1 MATYVKR
8 VCPKCNYILE
18 SYRRNYIAVAPPF
31 TECPRCGTSVR
42 LNHCNEWDLMP
53 LGQKIAHVAVT
64 VFTGILYAM
73 VPIVVM
79 IFLNFD
85 PSFLSW
91 VTENSEVRVL
101 VLGLLLGEI
110 CVFYLLRKRIQESDE
125 RLADSEY
132 RDKLRRL
139 GLIK

>member
-1 MATYVKR
+1 
-8 VCPKCNYILE
+8 
-18 SYRRNYIAVAPPF
+18 
-31 TECPRCGTSVR
+31 
-42 LNHCNEWDLMP
+42 MP
-53 LGQKIAHVAVT
+53 LGQKNAHVAVT

-101 VLGLLLGEI
+101 VLGLLLGET

-139 GLIK
+139 GLSKQA